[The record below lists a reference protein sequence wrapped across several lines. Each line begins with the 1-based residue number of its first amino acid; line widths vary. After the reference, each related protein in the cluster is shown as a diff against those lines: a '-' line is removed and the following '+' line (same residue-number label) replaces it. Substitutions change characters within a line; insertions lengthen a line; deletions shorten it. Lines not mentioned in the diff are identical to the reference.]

1 MWGLRTGAPMYQTR
15 RRTRLLLLLFVVAL
29 STGCVTPVVVRSM
42 SAQLVRTQLAYSLSL
57 RSYFAAVE
65 EFADAQ
71 VKIADHRIDEITAQ
85 INRAYGLRAVP
96 DLGQAATLE
105 ERQRII
111 DQLVKDVTG
120 NTSAD
125 LPLKRKI
132 TDAVASLKQRDR
144 DLEAAYLVILAASQ
158 KLDEY
163 IRLKKAD
170 QAAILELT
178 RAVGL
183 NSEKITSIVDE
194 IAKISQ
200 DLALSMTRLP

>member
-1 MWGLRTGAPMYQTR
+1 MYQTR
-15 RRTRLLLLLFVVAL
+15 RRNCLLLFFSAIAL
-29 STGCVTPVVVRSM
+29 LTGCVTPVAVRSM

-57 RSYFAAVE
+57 RAYFAAIE
-65 EFADAQ
+65 KFADAQ
-71 VKIADHRIDEITAQ
+71 MKIADYRIDEITVQ
-85 INRAYGLRAVP
+85 MNREFGLRAGAG
-96 DLGQAATLE
+96 LGQAATPE

-111 DQLVKDVTG
+111 DQLVKDVAG
-120 NTSAD
+120 NTGAD

-144 DLEAAYLVILAASQ
+144 ELEAAYLVILAASQ

-170 QAAILELT
+170 EAAILDLT

-194 IAKISQ
+194 IATISQ
-200 DLALSMTRLP
+200 DLALSMTKTP

>member
-1 MWGLRTGAPMYQTR
+1 MCQTR
-15 RRTRLLLLLFVVAL
+15 RRIPLLVLFFAAVL

-65 EFADAQ
+65 KFADAQ
-71 VKIADHRIDEITAQ
+71 VKIADYRIDEITSQ
-85 INRAYGLRAVP
+85 MNRAFGQRAGAGLS
-96 DLGQAATLE
+96 QAATAE

-111 DQLVKDVTG
+111 DQLVKDVAA

-132 TDAVASLKQRDR
+132 TDAIASLKQRDQE
-144 DLEAAYLVILAASQ
+144 LEAAYLVILAASQ

-170 QAAILELT
+170 EAVILDLT

-194 IAKISQ
+194 IAKVSQ
-200 DLALSMTRLP
+200 NLTLSMTNTQ

>member
-1 MWGLRTGAPMYQTR
+1 MYQTC
-15 RRTRLLLLLFVVAL
+15 RRTRLLLLLPAIAAL
-29 STGCVTPVVVRSM
+29 TGCVTPVAVRGL

-57 RSYFAAVE
+57 RGYFAAVE
-65 EFADAQ
+65 KFADAQ
-71 VKIADHRIDEITAQ
+71 VKIADYRIDEITSQ
-85 INRAYGLRAVP
+85 MNREFGQRAGSA
-96 DLGQAATLE
+96 LGHAATPE

-111 DQLVKDVTG
+111 DQLVKDVAG

-132 TDAVASLKQRDR
+132 TDAVTSLQQRDR
-144 DLEAAYLVILAASQ
+144 ELESAYLVILAASQ

-170 QAAILELT
+170 EAAIQELT

-194 IAKISQ
+194 IAKLSQ
-200 DLALSMTRLP
+200 DLTLSMTKTQ

>member
-1 MWGLRTGAPMYQTR
+1 MYQTC
-15 RRTRLLLLLFVVAL
+15 RRTRMLLLLSAVAL
-29 STGCVTPVVVRSM
+29 FTGCVTPVAVRGL

-57 RSYFAAVE
+57 RGYFAAVE
-65 EFADAQ
+65 KFADAQ
-71 VKIADHRIDEITAQ
+71 VKIADYRIDEITSQ
-85 INRAYGLRAVP
+85 MNREFGRRASAG
-96 DLGQAATLE
+96 LGQAATPE

-111 DQLVKDVTG
+111 DQLVKDVAS

-144 DLEAAYLVILAASQ
+144 ELESAYLVILAASQ

-170 QAAILELT
+170 EAAILELT

-194 IAKISQ
+194 IASLSQ
-200 DLALSMTRLP
+200 DLTQSMTKAQ